1 MILKNCSQILQCGI
15 VLVKKVRDIADSA
28 SAVVAPGCIQYVSGL
43 GAIKTLPLPP
53 PLPYVIIPHND
64 DTALIVCR
72 AYKTLTNSIIWL

>member
-1 MILKNCSQILQCGI
+1 MI
-15 VLVKKVRDIADSA
+15 KKVRDIADGA
-28 SAVVAPGCIQYVSGL
+28 SALVAPGCIQYVSGL
-43 GAIKTLPLPP
+43 GAIKNLPLPP